1 MNQVDLK
8 QAVIALN
15 NAFSTN
21 NPKGLTDALKN
32 AGYPVDSRFDI
43 LNNDALNKALLE
55 LYLTDPNKWGQVMSS
70 VKFNY
75 QKTDS
80 STSPATKATFQN
92 IAMALAPANAKL
104 ELPDWAN
111 TVLGLVLGETTTY
124 HPGSSPS
131 VIKGAAIWW
140 GYVALSVIGL
150 AIVLVVFFALRTK
163 NI

>member
-1 MNQVDLK
+1 MNQNDLK

-15 NAFSTN
+15 NAYSTN
-21 NPKGLTDALKN
+21 NPKGLTEALKN
-32 AGYPVDSRFDI
+32 VGYPVDSRFDI

-55 LYLTDPNKWGQVMSS
+55 LYITDPGKWGQVMRS

-92 IAMALAPANAKL
+92 IARALAPANAKL
-104 ELPDWAN
+104 DLPDWAD

-124 HPGSSPS
+124 HPGSSPA
-131 VIKGAAIWW
+131 VITKGAVW
-140 GYVALSVIGL
+140 GYVALSVIAI
-150 AIVLVVFFALRTK
+150 AIVLIVIFALRAK
-163 NI
+163 NIG